1 MLDVVSSPGDPLFY
15 LHHTNLDRLWW
26 QWQSVNLTA
35 RLNDISGSPVASDE
49 FITQMGLGYP
59 GPELLDYDGDDGNVT
74 TMNHNLWTSGLLPN
88 ITIADVMELHSDFN
102 CAEYV
107 E

>member
-1 MLDVVSSPGDPLFY
+1 MLDVVTSPGDPLFF

-35 RLNDISGSPVASDE
+35 RLNDISGPVVASDA
-49 FITQMGLGYP
+49 FITQMGLNYP
-59 GPELLDYDGDDGNVT
+59 GPELLDYDGDVSNAT
-74 TMNHNLWTSGLLPN
+74 TMRHNLWTAGLVPN
-88 ITIADVMELHSDFN
+88 VTIADVMDLHSDFN